1 MAAALSMIRLTVLC
15 ALARAVVAGYA
26 AFRPRAAP
34 PRAVLPTEDESAAA
48 LSLLLS
54 EAGLPPPDHVSE
66 LTAGFC
72 NWVYRVDYPAPTG
85 SVVAKLFSPLARLRL
100 SPAMRG
106 MGDARAAA
114 EGLGP
119 RLHYLSTEGLVV
131 DFVQGA
137 ELTEGDIH
145 ADAALRPRLL
155 GTIASHLAQLHS
167 LRLPHTRMPAAGA
180 AGRRPMRWSSTGCRP
195 PLLAFTRFVHAL
207 RGCTTR
213 DISSFAPLSASEWN
227 RSAESAARL

>member
-1 MAAALSMIRLTVLC
+1 MVPDARARLDAAA
-15 ALARAVVAGYA
+15 ARFA
-26 AFRPRAAP
+26 
-34 PRAVLPTEDESAAA
+34 SI
-48 LSLLLS
+48 
-54 EAGLPPPDHVSE
+54 
-66 LTAGFC
+66 
-72 NWVYRVDYPAPTG
+72 
-85 SVVAKLFSPLARLRL
+85 
-100 SPAMRG
+100 SPARIVPP
-106 MGDARAAA
+106 ARAAA

-180 AGRRPMRWSSTGCRP
+180 AGSAADIRCATASRP
-195 PLLAFTRFVHAL
+195 PTESALSCSSSERGACGPRSSGAIASSIPSPAWWPDTSRYARRAPYASAAPAL
-207 RGCTTR
+207 R
-213 DISSFAPLSASEWN
+213 
-227 RSAESAARL
+227 ARREV